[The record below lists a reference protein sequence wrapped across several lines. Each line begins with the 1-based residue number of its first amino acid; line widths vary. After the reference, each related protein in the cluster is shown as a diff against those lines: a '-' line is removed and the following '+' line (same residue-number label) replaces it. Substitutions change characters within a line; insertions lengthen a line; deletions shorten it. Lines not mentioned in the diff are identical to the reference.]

1 MCFMFN
7 ALAIMISHTTNYI
20 FENLSCL
27 SYGFEV
33 ILHKYLINFSC
44 YDLLVDISESFGIW
58 VVIFVL
64 VCASLNTS
72 TAVHQHSKPSKEQAA
87 SSEKNQSSV
96 YASFLK
102 FVTLQ
107 KTKL

>member
-1 MCFMFN
+1 
-7 ALAIMISHTTNYI
+7 MISHTPNYI

-33 ILHKYLINFSC
+33 LLHKYLINFSC

-72 TAVHQHSKPSKEQAA
+72 TAIHQHSKPSKEYTTN
-87 SSEKNQSSV
+87 SFKNKTSV
-96 YASFLK
+96 YSSFVK